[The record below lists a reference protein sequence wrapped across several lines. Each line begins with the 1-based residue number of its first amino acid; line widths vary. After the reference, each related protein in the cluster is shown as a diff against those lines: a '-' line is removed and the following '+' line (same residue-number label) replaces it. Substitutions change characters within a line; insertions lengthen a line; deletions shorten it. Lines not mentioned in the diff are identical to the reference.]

1 MFHWGCFVL
10 AFLGLKHALGEPFQA
25 PTYTINLDLDPEERW
40 VNVTK
45 KYAQY
50 SLEIVA
56 GLRKKI
62 PGFVFPLAENLAV
75 RIAKHFPE
83 PYPAEMKGISKA
95 LNISLADTIL
105 LNIVYDLTAFCTSIV
120 AQDKEGNIFHGRNL
134 DYDFSDILR
143 NISFIS
149 NFQSKGKSC
158 KFFRQEMRKDVSGSL
173 PPPHL
178 LQTLPLSSIT
188 LWLNEPIN
196 RNSAGG
202 ECVGKGQGF

>member
-1 MFHWGCFVL
+1 MAAGLFRWGCFVL

-50 SLEIVA
+50 SLEIVE

-83 PYPAEMKGISKA
+83 PYPAEMKGVSKA

-120 AQDKEGNIFHGRNL
+120 AQDEEGNIFHGRNL
-134 DYDFSDILR
+134 DYGFADILR

-149 NFQSKGKSC
+149 NFQSKGKQC
-158 KFFRQEMRKDVSGSL
+158 KFFRQ
-173 PPPHL
+173 
-178 LQTLPLSSIT
+178 
-188 LWLNEPIN
+188 
-196 RNSAGG
+196 
-202 ECVGKGQGF
+202 